1 LNSNDESTQRSQRSH
16 VTGQWEFTPGYPQ
29 NAFLHFFVILL
40 PFLST
45 VLKLNLLSS
54 QKLEGT
60 ELGDVEGSED
70 RLVLGVSVVDGNDD
84 GSVLGLPL
92 DIGDGL

>member
-1 LNSNDESTQRSQRSH
+1 
-16 VTGQWEFTPGYPQ
+16 
-29 NAFLHFFVILL
+29 VILL

>member
-1 LNSNDESTQRSQRSH
+1 MS
-16 VTGQWEFTPGYPQ
+16 
-29 NAFLHFFVILL
+29 LHFFVISL
-40 PFLST
+40 PFLFT
-45 VLKLNLLSS
+45 VLKLNSLSS
-54 QKLEGT
+54 QKVEGT

-70 RLVLGVSVVDGNDD
+70 GFVLVVSVVDGNDD